1 MKQNVIINLTRCSSN
16 LSPSQSDFPRGIIL
30 RLTMGIICSPFW
42 GPSAVGGDRLRYS
55 KCTKHLICVSFV
67 FAEPP
72 RMRST
77 SRLFTSVIFWSD
89 FSYRPPSIHC
99 VSIRAAHYKISRKA
113 YHDTDMADCS
123 FTSVSNAGSH
133 GDPTR

>member
-1 MKQNVIINLTRCSSN
+1 MKQNVIITLTRCSSN
-16 LSPSQSDFPRGIIL
+16 LSPSQSDFRRGIIL
-30 RLTMGIICSPFW
+30 RLTMGIICSR
-42 GPSAVGGDRLRYS
+42 GGSFAILEVYQPLDL
-55 KCTKHLICVSFV
+55 CIFCVCG
-67 FAEPP
+67 AP